1 MEWGLVGRQVLHFE
15 WSAKGCSEKFEN
27 GELARGLESDYRC
40 NLEFFV
46 MLSKM
51 FIVLQIKIQMKYDP
65 FYTAV
70 YSVREQLLS
79 KQSKITAIYINTS

>member
-1 MEWGLVGRQVLHFE
+1 
-15 WSAKGCSEKFEN
+15 
-27 GELARGLESDYRC
+27 
-40 NLEFFV
+40 

-51 FIVLQIKIQMKYDP
+51 FIVLPIKIQMKYDP

>member
-1 MEWGLVGRQVLHFE
+1 
-15 WSAKGCSEKFEN
+15 
-27 GELARGLESDYRC
+27 
-40 NLEFFV
+40 

-70 YSVREQLLS
+70 YSVREKLLS
-79 KQSKITAIYINTS
+79 EPSKITAIYINTS